1 MKILLSKTG
10 TDDKLIDALRD
21 EVAQSRAAINEM
33 SRRLESIKMHG
44 GMNEAE
50 WMQLKSS
57 KRTQQIQIDR
67 QEELITTLRAEVDQ
81 LQSNA
86 SADLVERAEQ
96 EMSIHNK
103 NADINLLRI
112 ENERVTEMAEM
123 FKNKFQAET
132 MKNVA
137 AGSKIRH
144 LETQAIALER
154 RLGNIYSG
162 GLKRQPP
169 ADQFQ
174 QLKDKLALQIEENL
188 ALKKSFRTGLAT
200 KDEELRILRTL
211 TEQQQ
216 VAYERALQEMKRQ
229 VKQTAG
235 QAQAK
240 VIQTDSKSGSKLLVH
255 LKADND
261 YLRKELHAMQS
272 KLRDAEAS
280 KRVRPMANAH
290 K

>member
-1 MKILLSKTG
+1 
-10 TDDKLIDALRD
+10 
-21 EVAQSRAAINEM
+21 
-33 SRRLESIKMHG
+33 
-44 GMNEAE
+44 
-50 WMQLKSS
+50 MQLKSS

-188 ALKKSFRTGLAT
+188 ALKKSFSFNFS
-200 KDEELRILRTL
+200 IFFFC
-211 TEQQQ
+211 
-216 VAYERALQEMKRQ
+216 
-229 VKQTAG
+229 
-235 QAQAK
+235 
-240 VIQTDSKSGSKLLVH
+240 
-255 LKADND
+255 
-261 YLRKELHAMQS
+261 
-272 KLRDAEAS
+272 
-280 KRVRPMANAH
+280 
-290 K
+290 